1 MALQWREPQNT
12 IKPAKTLGEILI
24 QLALSYASPTINI
37 SFNDINSYMIFYSF
51 LRFINLIK
59 RY

>member
-24 QLALSYASPTINI
+24 QLTLNYASPKLINK
-37 SFNDINSYMIFYSF
+37 SSWSRDVNSG
-51 LRFINLIK
+51 
-59 RY
+59 

>member
-24 QLALSYASPTINI
+24 QLALNYVSPLIYERLVNRI
-37 SFNDINSYMIFYSF
+37 GFFERYRILLIME
-51 LRFINLIK
+51 LRK
-59 RY
+59 E

>member
-24 QLALSYASPTINI
+24 QLTLNYASPLNINQD
-37 SFNDINSYMIFYSF
+37 SKCFYY
-51 LRFINLIK
+51 L
-59 RY
+59 